1 MPKRTG
7 GLTVAKRRMAG
18 LFCRQIRAREDRR
31 LARADTG
38 IANRFLNG
46 KRQGPDGRFDGLNYF
61 SAKNRY

>member
-31 LARADTG
+31 LARADFG
-38 IANRFLNG
+38 IASSFLNG
-46 KRQGPDGRFDGLNYF
+46 NNGKGRMGCLMG
-61 SAKNRY
+61 